1 MDKRRV
7 WREQEQQLVERWNAA
22 TERFRVAHEAAA
34 SPGGTSADGTETPAE
49 ERALK
54 VEAAR
59 AELEAVRKQV
69 ARLKAEFS
77 NGKRY

>member
-34 SPGGTSADGTETPAE
+34 SPVASADGIETPAE

>member
-7 WREQEQQLVERWNAA
+7 WREQEQKLVERWNEA

-34 SPGGTSADGTETPAE
+34 SPGASADGSEAPAE

-59 AELEAVRKQV
+59 EIGRAHV
-69 ARLKAEFS
+69 
-77 NGKRY
+77 

>member
-22 TERFRVAHEAAA
+22 AERFRTAQAEL
-34 SPGGTSADGTETPAE
+34 SSQPSADGTETPAE
-49 ERALK
+49 DHALK
-54 VEAAR
+54 VAAAR

-69 ARLKAEFS
+69 ARMKAEFS